1 MNNNVQRELLTKYL
15 RNSENVCTK
24 VSDCTECEY
33 HTEENCVLVARAD
46 ALIKTGR
53 VIVMPCKIGDLL
65 WCLKS
70 YTDKDG
76 KTKRAVSIT
85 RSRLSKQNFVDVIEG
100 YGKKYFRS
108 KEEAGRILG
117 IDKLRKEHEN
127 AKKRQCHICNE
138 CATST
143 EECSWK
149 AELIPVPGW
158 NAEPL
163 KFKLASG
170 KKVDTYKVL
179 ECPKFKKGR

>member
-1 MNNNVQRELLTKYL
+1 MNNNVQRELM
-15 RNSENVCTK
+15 
-24 VSDCTECEY
+24 VSVLKHLPNCGSFKSCEECPYNDDVDCI
-33 HTEENCVLVARAD
+33 HKANAD
-46 ALIKTGR
+46 FLIGKNFF
-53 VIVMPCKIGDLL
+53 VMPCKIGDLL

-100 YGKKYFRS
+100 YGKKYFRTI
-108 KEEAGRILG
+108 EEAERILG
-117 IDKLRKEHEN
+117 IDKLRKEREN

-143 EECSWK
+143 DECSWK